1 MAKHRRTRK
10 EKVAADYRTSSSQKP
25 APSAESS
32 PSLFTINQTVTHAPV
47 AHATTRLESEH
58 LIRDLVKTAILTSS
72 IVIAELVLAF
82 VIKL

>member
-10 EKVAADYRTSSSQKP
+10 EKVAADYRSTSSQKP

-32 PSLFTINQTVTHAPV
+32 SLFTINQSVPHAPV
-47 AHATTRLESEH
+47 SHATTRLESEH

>member
-25 APSAESS
+25 TPSAESS
-32 PSLFTINQTVTHAPV
+32 PSLFTINQTVTQTPV
-47 AHATTRLESEH
+47 AHVTTRLESEH